1 MLHKTKGIV
10 LKSTRYAESS
20 IILQVLTAEFGLQS
34 YLINGVRKNK
44 SKYSPAIMQSLHLL
58 DMVVYHKESGGI
70 QRVSEI
76 RNSPA
81 FKSIPMD
88 TVKSTLVMFMNEV
101 LSKSITHGHT
111 DLRLFEFIFNYL
123 LYLDLVEER
132 LSNFLVFFLLD
143 LSEELGFLPATA
155 ENDHEIYF
163 DLKNGCFSSVKPQHP
178 AFLVGAV
185 CLRINEILLAEKDE
199 RASINL
205 TKASRKELISFL
217 LQYFAFHIDNFGQI
231 KSWDVLQIVFE

>member
-10 LKSTRYAESS
+10 LKSTKYAESS
-20 IILQVLTAEFGLQS
+20 IVLQVLTAEFGLQS

-58 DMVVYHKESGGI
+58 DMIVYHKENGGI

-81 FKSIPMD
+81 YKSIPMD

-101 LSKSITHGHT
+101 ICKSISHGHP
-111 DLRLFEFIFNYL
+111 DPRLFEFIFNYL
-123 LYLDLVEER
+123 LCLDLIEER

-143 LSEELGFLPATA
+143 LSEELGFLPAAA
-155 ENDHEIYF
+155 ENENEIYF
-163 DLKNGCFSSVKPQHP
+163 DLKNGCFSSIKPQHP

-185 CLRINEILLAEKDE
+185 CVTIQAILSAEKED
-199 RASINL
+199 RMSVNF
-205 TKASRKELISFL
+205 TKAARKELISFL
-217 LQYFAFHIDNFGQI
+217 LQYFAFHIDNFGQV
-231 KSWDVLQIVFE
+231 KSWEVLQIVFE

>member
-81 FKSIPMD
+81 YKTIPLD

-101 LSKSITHGHT
+101 LSKSISHGHT

-143 LSEELGFLPATA
+143 LSEELGFLPTTA

-185 CLRINEILLAEKDE
+185 CLRINEILSAEKDE

-231 KSWDVLQIVFE
+231 KSWEVLQIVFE